1 MTNSIST
8 QCFFDVGGTKTDL
21 RIVNVESR
29 NSDIY
34 TTVIRSEKVLTPSI
48 EKNLIKMLSELI
60 KPLKPDK
67 IIVGIPGSVP
77 TNIDE
82 NSEIYMP
89 PLGYSLSVRS
99 IQASLGKIIL
109 LNDMQVLSGITSV
122 CDTSIYHL
130 IDFRDDKYKKS
141 NIDRK
146 ALITFG
152 TSVGLILSIYCE
164 VINQYIDVPLE
175 VAHRKQLSRRGD
187 NTVESVMEIFDG
199 KVELMDIQAELT
211 WVDEAAFLM
220 ENIVKEYKI
229 DALYIA
235 GGRRNIILKHIS
247 RLEKKMHELIR
258 ERGQMK
264 HNPAVYVCKNEPDL
278 FSYSVR
284 NLAIRYL

>member
-1 MTNSIST
+1 
-8 QCFFDVGGTKTDL
+8 
-21 RIVNVESR
+21 
-29 NSDIY
+29 
-34 TTVIRSEKVLTPSI
+34 
-48 EKNLIKMLSELI
+48 
-60 KPLKPDK
+60 
-67 IIVGIPGSVP
+67 
-77 TNIDE
+77 
-82 NSEIYMP
+82 
-89 PLGYSLSVRS
+89 
-99 IQASLGKIIL
+99 
-109 LNDMQVLSGITSV
+109 
-122 CDTSIYHL
+122 
-130 IDFRDDKYKKS
+130 
-141 NIDRK
+141 
-146 ALITFG
+146 
-152 TSVGLILSIYCE
+152 
-164 VINQYIDVPLE
+164 
-175 VAHRKQLSRRGD
+175 
-187 NTVESVMEIFDG
+187 MEIFDG